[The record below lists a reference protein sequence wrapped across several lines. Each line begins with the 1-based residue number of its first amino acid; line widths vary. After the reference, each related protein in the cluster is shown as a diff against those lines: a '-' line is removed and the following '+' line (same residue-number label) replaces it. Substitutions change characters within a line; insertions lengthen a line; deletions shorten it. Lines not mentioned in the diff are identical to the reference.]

1 MLLNVMI
8 ITQTHI
14 SHNREGGREGM
25 IQVTQTIC
33 TLKVVALRLRRTY
46 STEKTTTVA
55 TRTTAK
61 SEIVTK
67 VPIAQSMLL
76 LSLCSSTVA
85 APATYINSVNHK
97 SDVKSDHVS

>member
-25 IQVTQTIC
+25 TQTIC

-85 APATYINSVNHK
+85 APATYIMMI
-97 SDVKSDHVS
+97 